1 MLKPNSEFRKEAR
14 EALAGNWAMAAVT
27 TLVYVGVSAVCNSIP
42 FVNWLLTFLVLL
54 PVAWGMIMVFYNVRL
69 GQKVDIGVMFDGF
82 KDYGRILGTRLLVAI
97 YTFLWTLLLI
107 VPGIVKGCSYA
118 MTDFILR
125 DHPELS
131 FNAAIEK
138 SMAMME
144 GHKMQFFLL
153 QLSFIGWALLCLLT
167 LGIGFFFLQ
176 PYMSVATASFYL
188 DLKAAQGAESDGDEE
203 TQYTA

>member
-1 MLKPNSEFRKEAR
+1 
-14 EALAGNWAMAAVT
+14 
-27 TLVYVGVSAVCNSIP
+27 
-42 FVNWLLTFLVLL
+42 
-54 PVAWGMIMVFYNVRL
+54 
-69 GQKVDIGVMFDGF
+69 
-82 KDYGRILGTRLLVAI
+82 
-97 YTFLWTLLLI
+97 
-107 VPGIVKGCSYA
+107 
-118 MTDFILR
+118 
-125 DHPELS
+125 
-131 FNAAIEK
+131 
-138 SMAMME
+138 MAMME